1 MTNLQ
6 RIRNSRGLSLSQLSK
21 LCGMGIRHIHRFE
34 RGESPVENMTARN
47 LKRLADALNVQM
59 EDLLDPSD

>member
-34 RGESPVENMTARN
+34 RGESPVENMTVRN
-47 LKRLADALNVQM
+47 LKRLADALNVKM
-59 EDLLDPSD
+59 EELLDPSD